1 MQNNQRFSG
10 IVGVVLSSLLV
21 QTASG
26 LVCSSLAPASSL
38 ARTSTARHAHAV
50 LRAAG
55 GDDEPQYT
63 ANTRPL
69 KFWRTSANF
78 ENSAGARVI
87 GVLFLVGQL
96 SAPLLVGLQRM
107 GIVDPPPLN
116 TFTAITNAAMD
127 AKIADGSLN
136 KMVATG
142 WGQGFYFDLVKQYY
156 SSGGRQ
162 ADWIP
167 AYCNLP
173 EHVDWC
179 NTAIKSVAV
188 WQGGI

>member
-1 MQNNQRFSG
+1 ML
-10 IVGVVLSSLLV
+10 VLSSLLL
-21 QTASG
+21 QTSSG
-26 LVCSSLAPASSL
+26 LVCSSPAPSSSL
-38 ARTSTARHAHAV
+38 ARASTVRHAHAL
-50 LRAAG
+50 LRASG
-55 GDDEPQYT
+55 GDNEPEYT
-63 ANTRPL
+63 ATTRPL

-78 ENSAGARVI
+78 EDSAGARAI

-96 SAPLLVGLQRM
+96 SAPLLVGLQRL

-142 WGQGFYFDLVKQYY
+142 WGQGFYFDLVAQYY

-162 ADWIP
+162 AEWIP
-167 AYCNLP
+167 SYCNQP

-179 NTAIKSVAV
+179 NTARDAV
-188 WQGGI
+188 IGWQGGI